1 MLLRIRDLDVAYGDR
16 QVLHK
21 VSLDVREKTVVG
33 IVGES
38 GSGKST
44 LLNSILQ
51 LLGPAGHILNGQI
64 LQEEN
69 ELLQC
74 DYKKLQDIR
83 GKEIAMIFQDPTQ
96 MLDPME
102 RIGHLF
108 TESIRVHDNSISRRR
123 AEELAE
129 QMLYKVG
136 FEDVERIMRSYPY
149 ELSGGM
155 NQRVAIGAALMNSPS
170 LLLADEPTSALD
182 VRSQIRITELLKSIN
197 EEGTTILLATHNMG
211 LVAHLADYIGVM
223 LNGQIIEYGTCNEV
237 LKAPGHEYTKMLI
250 HSVLTPGTPLPKPI
264 PFNNAGCNYSKKVT
278 LSEEHWIFQEP
289 TPPET
294 GGADHAG

>member
-1 MLLRIRDLDVAYGDR
+1 MLLRITDLDVAYEDR

-21 VSLDVREKTVVG
+21 VCLEIRKNSVVG

-51 LLGPAGHILNGQI
+51 LLGSTGRILNGQI
-64 LQEEN
+64 LMGEN
-69 ELLQC
+69 DLLQC
-74 DYKKLQDIR
+74 DHGKLRDIR
-83 GKEIAMIFQDPTQ
+83 GKEISMIFQDPTR

-102 RIGHLF
+102 RIGHLYA
-108 TESIRVHDNSISRRR
+108 ESVRVHDASVFGHRVS
-123 AEELAE
+123 EMTK
-129 QMLYKVG
+129 QMLKRVG
-136 FEDVERIMRSYPY
+136 FEDVERIVRSYPY

-182 VRSQIRITELLKSIN
+182 VRSQIRIAELLRSIS

-211 LVAHLADYIGVM
+211 LVANLADYIGVM
-223 LNGQIIEYGTCNEV
+223 LNGQIVEYGTCDEV
-237 LKAPGHEYTKMLI
+237 LKDPQHDYTKMLI
-250 HSVLTPGTPLPKPI
+250 HSVLKLGNELPESI
-264 PFNNAGCNYSKKVT
+264 PFDPSGKHYTKKVL
-278 LSEEHWIFQEP
+278 LSEEHWILQESKP
-289 TPPET
+289 MQT
-294 GGADHAG
+294 GGADYAG